1 MQFRLFQFCMEKM
14 CEAIIYQVPQI
25 GAKMAPIKM
34 RLIANNNLIFK
45 RYFLMNANF
54 VNKVKTDKFY
64 IQYMRNIDT
73 AHSIIERLFAFE
85 KFKLNLF
92 LYFKGNLYGS
102 MCRL

>member
-64 IQYMRNIDT
+64 IQYMRNIAI

-85 KFKLNLF
+85 NSNSIFF
-92 LYFKGNLYGS
+92 FVF
-102 MCRL
+102 